1 MKNYTDLNIILDRS
15 GSMSSIANDITGG
28 IKTFLEKEKN
38 SGDETKVS
46 FYQFD
51 DQYETVFT
59 DKDIKDDINIS
70 ISPRG
75 STALLDAIGKTMA
88 IVGEKLEKMAEEDRP
103 NRVLFLV
110 ITDGF
115 ENASKEFS
123 ASTVSEKIKH
133 QREKYAWDFVFLG
146 AGEDAVLKQHQSL
159 GIMGSSSMGFTRD
172 SASIMEGFKSVCDSY
187 TSYKTLDRSNAAT
200 YCRSFSFDEKE
211 NDKDV
216 VCELP

>member
-15 GSMSSIANDITGG
+15 GSMAGIANDITGG
-28 IKTFLEKEKN
+28 IKTFLEKEKT
-38 SGDETKVS
+38 SGDDTKVS

-59 DKDIKDDINIS
+59 DKDIKDDIDIS
-70 ISPRG
+70 IFPRG
-75 STALLDAIGKTMA
+75 STALFDAIGKTMA
-88 IVGEKLEKMAEEDRP
+88 FVGEKLAKMSEEDRP

-115 ENASKEFS
+115 ENASKEFN
-123 ASTVSEKIKH
+123 ATTVSEKIKH

-146 AGEDAVLKQHQSL
+146 AGEKEVFDQHQDL
-159 GIMGSSSMGFTRD
+159 GIQISEGFT
-172 SASIMEGFKSVCDSY
+172 AVCPSF
-187 TSYKTLDRSNAAT
+187 TEYKKLDRSNTAT
-200 YCRSFSFDEKE
+200 YCRSFSFEEDKVDKE
-211 NDKDV
+211 V